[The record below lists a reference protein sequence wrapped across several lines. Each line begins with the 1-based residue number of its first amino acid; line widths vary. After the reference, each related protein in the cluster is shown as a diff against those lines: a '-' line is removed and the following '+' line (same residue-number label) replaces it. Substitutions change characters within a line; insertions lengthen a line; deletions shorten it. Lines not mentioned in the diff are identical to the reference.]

1 MQQGTSHRRS
11 DVPRVEGG
19 KPLDEKSVAAA
30 DGKPPQEP
38 RDAGPTGPYRP
49 GYELVAEQILELITE
64 LRLEPGERMPTEKDL
79 ASRLGT
85 SRTVV
90 REAVK
95 ILSAIGRVSAQKG
108 RGALCDGR
116 RELAGVLTLASRWAG
131 FIPRRGGA

>member
-1 MQQGTSHRRS
+1 M
-11 DVPRVEGG
+11 
-19 KPLDEKSVAAA
+19 DEKSVAAA

-64 LRLEPGERMPTEKDL
+64 LRLEPGERMPTEKDS
-79 ASRLGT
+79 ASRLGA

-95 ILSAIGRVSAQKG
+95 ILSAIGRVCAQKG

-116 RELAGVLTLASRWAG
+116 RELAGVLTPASRRAG